1 MKNNSKMVNNISV
14 ENKESLK
21 NNLYIPNIPKNN
33 NKNEIL
39 QRQKMWKAQPIQIKT
54 TLSPELQQIVQ
65 NVSLIFLTF
74 SQTINPLIA
83 RIAHKHAKET
93 SEPFIGSTI
102 VLIIEICVPAIIY
115 VVQNN
120 LYFFVLKRVDATLYT
135 VGFSEL

>member
-1 MKNNSKMVNNISV
+1 MKNNSNMVNNISV

-21 NNLYIPNIPKNN
+21 NNLYIPNIHENN

-39 QRQKMWKAQPIQIKT
+39 QKQKIWKAQPIQIKT

-74 SQTINPLIA
+74 SQTINPLLA

-93 SEPFIGSTI
+93 SEPFIG
-102 VLIIEICVPAIIY
+102 
-115 VVQNN
+115 
-120 LYFFVLKRVDATLYT
+120 RV
-135 VGFSEL
+135 F